1 MEWNGATVSLLTTGV
16 VFLALQIWW
25 ITSLLQRN
33 RRRRGASP
41 LSSRD
46 FRRELDRIFRNSP

>member
-33 RRRRGASP
+33 RRRRDAAP

>member
-25 ITSLLQRN
+25 IGSLLQRN
-33 RRRRGASP
+33 RRRRGAAP
-41 LSSRD
+41 LSGRD
-46 FRRELDRIFRNSP
+46 FRRELDRIFRDSP

>member
-25 ITSLLQRN
+25 IGSLLQRN
-33 RRRRGASP
+33 RRRRGAAP

-46 FRRELDRIFRNSP
+46 FRR

>member
-25 ITSLLQRN
+25 IGSLLQRN
-33 RRRRGASP
+33 RRRRGAAP

-46 FRRELDRIFRNSP
+46 FRRELDRIFRDSP